1 MVLCLT
7 RRSTSALVISAL
19 LVGACATSGSAPSG
33 GSGSE
38 FSGSSGSGSIAGN
51 SSGSGSGS
59 GSAGSSGTGSLGGNS
74 GNSMLTGNAPTD
86 ASVEACQQFSLQFTP
101 RIPLVYVLV
110 DSSGSMFDKTT
121 SADGGQSD
129 TWAPLRTATLNVIQS
144 LQGQVDFGFGDYGS
158 NGSASTYTA
167 ADYSA
172 HMCGLLNNVP
182 IAPNNYSAIN
192 TLYTSLGDMQ
202 PYQKTNTPATIALGQ
217 AANYLTQAAASVA
230 DAGAGTT
237 MAGGMYVLWVTDG
250 ETDFCDDGSPLCPAD
265 AVTGEVQTLY
275 SQGITTFVLG
285 LPSDQST
292 ISPQVLQGLANA
304 GVGMPVLAPPSNP
317 GQPPASPLTISQ
329 QCQGEGGWAAIVKA
343 DNIATGS
350 SIGTY
355 STATTVTNA
364 PLFSPSAADEASL
377 ETAIAT
383 ALKTV
388 KSCSFD
394 LQGQIMVDL
403 TMADLGTV
411 SIDGTALNYVA
422 SADGGGNGWTM
433 STPTE
438 LDLVGTACTTWQTTG
453 KNIAGSF
460 PCQVIHPLPPR

>member
-1 MVLCLT
+1 MSGV
-7 RRSTSALVISAL
+7 V
-19 LVGACATSGSAPSG
+19 SGST
-33 GSGSE
+33 GSGST
-38 FSGSSGSGSIAGN
+38 
-51 SSGSGSGS
+51 
-59 GSAGSSGTGSLGGNS
+59 GTGSLGGTNS
-74 GNSMLTGNAPTD
+74 GSTVLGQQTLD
-86 ASVEACQQFSLQFTP
+86 ATAEACQQFSLQFTP

-110 DSSGSMFDKTT
+110 DSSGSMFDPSTQP
-121 SADGGQSD
+121 DGGQSD
-129 TWAPLRTATLNVIQS
+129 EWVPLRTATLNVIQS
-144 LQGQVDFGFGDYGS
+144 LQSTVDFGFGDYGS

-182 IAPNNYSAIN
+182 IAPNNYSAID

-217 AANYLTQAAASVA
+217 AATYLKQAAAAVT
-230 DAGAGTT
+230 DGGTT

-275 SQGITTFVLG
+275 NEGITTFVLG
-285 LPSDQST
+285 LPSDLSS

-304 GVGMPVLAPPSNP
+304 GVGMPALAPPSNP

-329 QCQGEGGWAAIVKA
+329 QCSGEGGWQAIVTA
-343 DNIATGS
+343 ENIPAGQ

-355 STATTVTNA
+355 STATTVANA
-364 PLFSPSAADEASL
+364 PLFSPSSIDEASL

-403 TMADLGTV
+403 TMAYLGTV
-411 SIDGTALNYVA
+411 SIDGTPLSYVA
-422 SADGGGNGWTM
+422 SADAGGDGWTM

-438 LDLVGTACTTWQTTG
+438 LDLVGAACTTWQTSG
-453 KNIAGSF
+453 MSIAGSF
-460 PCQVIHPLPPR
+460 PCQVIHPIPPR